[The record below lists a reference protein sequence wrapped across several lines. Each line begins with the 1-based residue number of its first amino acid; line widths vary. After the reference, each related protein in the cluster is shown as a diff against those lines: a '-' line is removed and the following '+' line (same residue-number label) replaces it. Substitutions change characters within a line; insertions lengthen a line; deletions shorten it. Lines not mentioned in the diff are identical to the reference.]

1 MLNRRNFLK
10 SSGAIGLSA
19 LFLPHAEAALFNFAN
34 RPLGVQL
41 FTLFDTIDADV
52 QGSLKKVAAIGYTEI
67 ESAFSKQGGYY
78 GMTPKQFAALCK
90 SLGLHWKSHHVLGA
104 PFKLPPGTKMPVGAD
119 GKPINI
125 SAVKNLQNNM
135 QELVDQAAEGG
146 ISFLVCANTPT
157 ATTAEIKSSIQ
168 VLTKT
173 GEACKKAGLQLCYHN
188 HDMEFKIVDGKTP
201 YSMLLDE
208 INPELLK
215 FELDLAWATK
225 AKVDIPAMFAKHEG
239 RFPLLHIKDI
249 TADSVLGPVGSGIVD
264 FKTVFANA
272 SIGGVKHY
280 FVEHDMPKDAYASL
294 TQSYKALRA
303 MGL

>member
-19 LFLPHAEAALFNFAN
+19 LFLPHAEASLFNFAK

-67 ESAFSKQGGYY
+67 ESAFSKQPGYY

-90 SLGLHWKSHHVLGA
+90 SLGLYWKSHHVLGA

-146 ISFLVCANTPT
+146 ISYLVCANTPT
-157 ATTAEIKSSIQ
+157 ATTAEIKSSIN

-294 TQSYKALRA
+294 TQSYKALRI

>member
-19 LFLPHAEAALFNFAN
+19 LFLPHAEASLFNFAK

-67 ESAFSKQGGYY
+67 ESAFSKQPGYY

-146 ISFLVCANTPT
+146 ISYLVCANTPT
-157 ATTAEIKSSIQ
+157 ATTAEIKSSIN

-294 TQSYKALRA
+294 TQSYKALRI